1 MDPIATALAAAWLD
15 AVRRVQS
22 DRVQRLDQLMPEP
35 PPASGERQLTDII
48 EGGLE
53 SGGAAPPRQADNGQP
68 AHDRKDERPS
78 IHLVDVLV

>member
-22 DRVQRLDQLMPEP
+22 DRVQRLDRLMPEP
-35 PPASGERQLTDII
+35 PSASGERQLTDII

-53 SGGAAPPRQADNGQP
+53 SGGAAPRQADTDRP
-68 AHDRKDERPS
+68 THDRKDERPS

>member
-22 DRVQRLDQLMPEP
+22 DRVQRLDRLMPEP
-35 PPASGERQLTDII
+35 PLSDERQLTDII

-53 SGGAAPPRQADNGQP
+53 SAGAAPPRQADTDQRAN
-68 AHDRKDERPS
+68 DRHERPS